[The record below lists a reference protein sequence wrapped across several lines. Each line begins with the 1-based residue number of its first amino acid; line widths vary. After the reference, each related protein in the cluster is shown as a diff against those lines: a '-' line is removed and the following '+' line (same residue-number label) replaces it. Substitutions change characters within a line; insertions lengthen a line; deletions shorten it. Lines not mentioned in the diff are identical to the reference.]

1 MSRRYNY
8 LLKNIGLLTLSN
20 FGSKILV
27 FLMVPLY
34 TSVLSTSDYGT
45 YDLFNTTI
53 SLLIPIISINISEG
67 VLRFA
72 LDEKND
78 SSIVYSI
85 GWNIII
91 KGFLV
96 VVLGIIFNNIFN
108 IFPLLKENSI
118 TFLLLYLST
127 IVYQFLSSFIRG
139 IDKVSILSIAAILNT
154 ISILGFNILFLII
167 IPLGLVG
174 YFWSNI
180 LGLVLPSFCLL
191 YTSDAADEARS
202 VDLGGRRI
210 IKKKKILHLHR
221 PHLDH
226 SLTSTLA
233 FLQTQKAIQ

>member
-118 TFLLLYLST
+118 
-127 IVYQFLSSFIRG
+127 
-139 IDKVSILSIAAILNT
+139 
-154 ISILGFNILFLII
+154 
-167 IPLGLVG
+167 
-174 YFWSNI
+174 
-180 LGLVLPSFCLL
+180 
-191 YTSDAADEARS
+191 
-202 VDLGGRRI
+202 
-210 IKKKKILHLHR
+210 
-221 PHLDH
+221 
-226 SLTSTLA
+226 
-233 FLQTQKAIQ
+233 